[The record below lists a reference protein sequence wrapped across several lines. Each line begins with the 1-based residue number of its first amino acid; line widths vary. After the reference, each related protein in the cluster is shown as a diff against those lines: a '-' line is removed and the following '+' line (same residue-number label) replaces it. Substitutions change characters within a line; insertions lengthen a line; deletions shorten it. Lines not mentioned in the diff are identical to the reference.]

1 MTALEKQLPGTG
13 GNEKHHNILR
23 LTVCCGGLCVR
34 KDPNDFLV
42 TIINKLPNYVRNSGL
57 ELIHA
62 LETERSVTQSRLQ
75 HGHTAVMSDL
85 GC

>member
-1 MTALEKQLPGTG
+1 MTFSDERFAAEDYM
-13 GNEKHHNILR
+13 
-23 LTVCCGGLCVR
+23 CG
-34 KDPNDFLV
+34 KDPIDFLV

-57 ELIHA
+57 KLIHA
-62 LETERSVTQSRLQ
+62 LGAERSVTEGRLQ

>member
-1 MTALEKQLPGTG
+1 MTISDERFAAEDY
-13 GNEKHHNILR
+13 
-23 LTVCCGGLCVR
+23 VCG

-62 LETERSVTQSRLQ
+62 LETERSVTENRLQ
-75 HGHTAVMSDL
+75 HGHTSVMSDL